1 MEVIG
6 SQEAKAVKVKRN
18 SIFKK
23 TETQTRLFVLFAVG
37 PAFVAYVLLNLYPNI
52 LSLYYS
58 FFQWDGIGE
67 KAFVGLYNYVEMIKD
82 PFMWRALS
90 HNFILILII
99 PVSIILITV
108 VLSDMVIN
116 RGLRESNFYKVL
128 FFFPNVMSVV
138 VIGLLWGLIYDGNF
152 GLLNAIL
159 KSVGIDVGSIYWL
172 GDTRTA
178 LLAVAIPMI
187 WSGIGWLI
195 IIVMNAM
202 AAIPKSLYEV
212 AVIEGASDN
221 TRLFKIT
228 IPLISGVIRVGAIFI
243 FLSLL
248 KSFDIILVLTRGG
261 PGGATD
267 VVGLYM
273 FSYAF
278 GGTFPGAS
286 SGTNYGYASAIGTFL
301 FAILVGV
308 KLLSDKLV
316 SNETIEY

>member
-1 MEVIG
+1 MEAIR
-6 SQEAKAVKVKRN
+6 SKEVKGKRSN
-18 SIFKK
+18 VLRK
-23 TETQTRLFVLFAVG
+23 TETQTRLFVLLAVG
-37 PAFVAYVLLNLYPNI
+37 PAFAAYVVFSLYPNV

-58 FFQWDGIGE
+58 FFEWNGIG
-67 KAFVGLYNYVEMIKD
+67 KKTFVGLYNYIEMVKD

-90 HNFILILII
+90 HNFILMMII
-99 PVSIILITV
+99 PISIILISV
-108 VLSDMVIN
+108 LLSDMVIN
-116 RGLRESNFYKVL
+116 RGLREGKVYKVL

-138 VIGLLWGLIYDGNF
+138 VIGLLWSFIYDGNF
-152 GLLNAIL
+152 GLLNALL
-159 KSVGIDVGSIYWL
+159 KIVGIDAGNIYWL

-212 AVIEGASDN
+212 AFIEGTSDT

-228 IPLISGVIRVGAIFI
+228 IPLISGVLRVGAIFI

-278 GGTFPGAS
+278 GGTYSGAS

-301 FAILVGV
+301 FVMLVGV